1 MGASKCLE
9 ADYDAALRTRP
20 AATAVRVWR
29 VKRAAERNSPTPR
42 KAPLA
47 EEPTSTH
54 YRLRLF
60 VTGTTPRSARAIQ
73 NLRTICEGHLAGR
86 YDLEVIDIYQHPEH
100 VKAEQIVVTPTLVK
114 QFPLPL
120 RKLIGDLSDTAR
132 VLDALDIAPRQLS
145 AELPRIPNVS

>member
-1 MGASKCLE
+1 
-9 ADYDAALRTRP
+9 
-20 AATAVRVWR
+20 
-29 VKRAAERNSPTPR
+29 VKRAAVQNNPTPR
-42 KAPLA
+42 KPLLA
-47 EEPTSTH
+47 EDPKPAH

-73 NLRTICEGHLAGR
+73 NLRTICESYLSGR

-120 RKLIGDLSDTAR
+120 RKLIGDLSDTER

-145 AELPRIPNVS
+145 AELPRIANAS